1 MRILR
6 PNNHELARLQIDVA
20 CGWLGIEFT
29 VGCFVVGFGQVGAV
43 LKRFPSY
50 HLYSVERN
58 MYVDVLAMN
67 LKHLLVGCNACRIGV
82 VDEQIVAVDVNA
94 SAWSVEQ
101 VVALD
106 IVEYFLEQW
115 VQRLDAVAMLKC

>member
-1 MRILR
+1 M
-6 PNNHELARLQIDVA
+6 D
-20 CGWLGIEFT
+20 
-29 VGCFVVGFGQVGAV
+29 
-43 LKRFPSY
+43 
-50 HLYSVERN
+50 
-58 MYVDVLAMN
+58 VDVLAMN
-67 LKHLLVGCNACRIGV
+67 LKHLLVGCHASRIGV
-82 VDEQIVAVDVNA
+82 VDEQIVAVDANA

>member
-1 MRILR
+1 M
-6 PNNHELARLQIDVA
+6 D
-20 CGWLGIEFT
+20 
-29 VGCFVVGFGQVGAV
+29 
-43 LKRFPSY
+43 
-50 HLYSVERN
+50 
-58 MYVDVLAMN
+58 VDVLAMN